1 MIVTGAA
8 QTLTRTMRTSAK
20 AALRKKTAEAPER
33 EEDARCRRAFGSA
46 AQEKL
51 RTHLGQPITWSVD
64 TCNEK
69 WNAMSITGR
78 IWGKMMGP
86 PLHQICEP
94 LRTAPANFAVT

>member
-51 RTHLGQPITWSVD
+51 RTHLGQPVD
-64 TCNEK
+64 TCKEK